1 MSPWKPKF
9 WQGDDFSKQ
18 KQPPP
23 EHGIKAGKLGESWW
37 AKHWIAA
44 LEQVL
49 GADSGRLARG
59 RAYARSGRTHDL
71 RVESGKVCAKV
82 TGSRPK
88 PYDVTLK
95 LSPLSDD
102 TWQRVLAEMASKAQF
117 AAQLLTGQM
126 PQALNEVF
134 VACGTSLFPKDRKD
148 LVTSCSCPD
157 DGDPCKHV
165 AATHYVLGEALDRDP
180 FLLLEL
186 RGRTREQVLEALR
199 ASRGATPTTEPRAK
213 KTEKKA
219 REPALP
225 SSVDYD
231 APRAALP
238 TLDFSFEA
246 PRESGAMLRQLGA
259 PDHWQ
264 KKAAPAE
271 ALSPLIRAAAERARR
286 LALSDTER
294 ESSPEDDEPPP
305 AMPAKR
311 PSKKRGQTR

>member
-9 WQGDDFSKQ
+9 WQGEDFPKQ

-37 AKHWIAA
+37 AKHWIEA
-44 LEQVL
+44 LERVL

-71 RVESGKVCAKV
+71 RFESGKVRAKV

-95 LSPLSDD
+95 LSPLPDD
-102 TWQRVLAEMASKAQF
+102 TWQRVLSEMANKAQYT
-117 AAQLLTGQM
+117 AALLAGQM
-126 PQALNEVF
+126 PQTLNDVF
-134 VACGTSLFPKDRKD
+134 VAFGSSLFPKDRAD

-199 ASRGATPTTEPRAK
+199 AARGAEVKIPPLK
-213 KTEKKA
+213 KKA
-219 REPALP
+219 SKKPAKVQLP
-225 SSVDYD
+225 SSADYD
-231 APRAALP
+231 APRADLP
-238 TLDFSFEA
+238 KLDFSFAA
-246 PRESGAMLRQLGA
+246 PRESGAILRQLGT
-259 PDHWQ
+259 PSHWQ
-264 KKAAPAE
+264 QKAGPVDS
-271 ALSPLIRAAAERARR
+271 LSPLIRAAAERARR
-286 LALSDTER
+286 LALGESGASDEA
-294 ESSPEDDEPPP
+294 PPP
-305 AMPAKR
+305 APPVGPR
-311 PSKKRGQTR
+311 PKKKRS